1 MTRMF
6 EGSAGEGLADEAV
19 VECGVCWWVYD
30 PAKGDESADI
40 PPGVAFSALPEDW
53 RCPCCDN
60 DKSKFIIR
68 DPGAKAV
75 VAERAGPQPLEA
87 RLEDLLT
94 AYKRAEKAMI
104 GLPVH
109 NPSLSVQAVG
119 FEALNDGYA
128 GVVIT
133 PWCMN
138 LTYIPADP
146 AASPPGAVG
155 SKRQLVFPSGG
166 YSFLMGHMDGVGV
179 VESCS
184 LFSPMDEFQDQAAAV
199 EAAEAA
205 ATALFEVEDAPPP
218 PKVSRRAMFTYKGS
232 PV

>member
-6 EGSAGEGLADEAV
+6 EGSAGQGLADEAV

-30 PAKGDESADI
+30 PAIGDESTDI
-40 PPGVAFSALPEDW
+40 PPGTAFSALPEGW
-53 RCPCCDN
+53 RCPSCDN
-60 DKSKFIIR
+60 DTSKFMVR
-68 DPGAKAV
+68 DPSAGAV
-75 VAERAGPQPLEA
+75 LAERTGPQALEERLEA
-87 RLEDLLT
+87 LLG
-94 AYKRAEKAMI
+94 AYRKAEKAMI

-109 NPSLSVQAVG
+109 NPALSVDAIG
-119 FEALNDGYA
+119 FEDFNQGYA
-128 GVVIT
+128 GVIIT

-146 AASPPGAVG
+146 VASPPGAVG

-166 YSFLMGHMDGVGV
+166 YSFILGHMDGVGV

-184 LFSPMDEFQDQAAAV
+184 LFSPMDEFQDQDAV
-199 EAAEAA
+199 MEAAEAIA
-205 ATALFEVEDAPPP
+205 GAVFEVEEAPPP
-218 PKVSRRAMFTYKGS
+218 PNVSRRAMFTYKGE